1 MKKPLAEQ
9 VNDALNRMLNTIDR
23 LMEERDQYK
32 EMFDMQ
38 TTLVVD
44 LEMRLLK
51 MEEKIKQIS

>member
-1 MKKPLAEQ
+1 
-9 VNDALNRMLNTIDR
+9 
-23 LMEERDQYK
+23 MEERDQYK

-38 TTLVVD
+38 TILVVD

>member
-9 VNDALNRMLNTIDR
+9 VNDTLNRMLNTIER
-23 LMEERDQYK
+23 LTEERDQYK

-38 TTLVVD
+38 TKLVVD

-51 MEEKIKQIS
+51 MEEKLNNGK

>member
-32 EMFDMQ
+32 DMFDMQ